1 MISKQP
7 DTNPMTFPTFPD
19 LIKNC
24 TDANGCIRWSTAHQA
39 AADHGIVENF
49 ITEYG
54 GHGAFGGVDAGEFL
68 VWMGY

>member
-1 MISKQP
+1 MLFS
-7 DTNPMTFPTFPD
+7 TFPE
-19 LIKNC
+19 LIANC

-39 AADHGIVENF
+39 AKDHGIVENF

-68 VWMGY
+68 IWMGY